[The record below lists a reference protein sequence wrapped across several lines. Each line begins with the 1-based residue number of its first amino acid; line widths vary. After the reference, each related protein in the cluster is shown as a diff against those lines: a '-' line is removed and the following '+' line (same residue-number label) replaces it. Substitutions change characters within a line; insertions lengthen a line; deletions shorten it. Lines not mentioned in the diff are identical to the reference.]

1 MSILAV
7 IGVLLRVILEVL
19 GIYREVKNDKKKEK
33 EEIKKKQ
40 TEHLQSIVSGVI
52 DNDESRI
59 NTGFDNLR
67 ILRMRSK

>member
-7 IGVLLRVILEVL
+7 IGVLLQIIFEVL
-19 GIYREVKNDKKKEK
+19 KIYQDVRADKKKEK

-40 TEHLQSIVSGVI
+40 TEHLQSIVRGVI

>member
-7 IGVLLRVILEVL
+7 IGVLLQIIFEVL
-19 GIYREVKNDKKKEK
+19 KIYQDVRADKKKEK

-40 TEHLQSIVSGVI
+40 TEHLQSIVRGVI

-59 NTGFDNLR
+59 NSGFNNLR

>member
-40 TEHLQSIVSGVI
+40 TEHLQSIVRGVI